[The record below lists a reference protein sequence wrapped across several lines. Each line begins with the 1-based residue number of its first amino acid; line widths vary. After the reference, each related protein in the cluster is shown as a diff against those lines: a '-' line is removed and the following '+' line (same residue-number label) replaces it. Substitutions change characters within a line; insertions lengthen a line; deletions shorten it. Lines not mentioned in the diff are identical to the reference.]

1 MTEQRRSSILGFAHC
16 EVLFFS
22 FIFGLVFYERKKGKL
37 LCALEVLVACS
48 VHQSWNKCN
57 VLPASCLFINKKKK
71 KKKKGF
77 HSLFPFPVHPL
88 GNNETDL

>member
-1 MTEQRRSSILGFAHC
+1 MTEQRLSSFLGFAHC

-48 VHQSWNKCN
+48 VRQSWNKCN
-57 VLPASCLFINKKKK
+57 VLPASCLFINKKK